1 MEKRIPASARLE
13 QGIADLLD
21 GGNWDPDRLSEL
33 GRLGA
38 QLIIQRAV
46 EEEVTEFLARSRYE
60 RAPLARSWRNG
71 VRSRRAQTE

>member
-33 GRLGA
+33 GRFGA

-46 EEEVTEFLARSRYE
+46 EEE
-60 RAPLARSWRNG
+60 
-71 VRSRRAQTE
+71 